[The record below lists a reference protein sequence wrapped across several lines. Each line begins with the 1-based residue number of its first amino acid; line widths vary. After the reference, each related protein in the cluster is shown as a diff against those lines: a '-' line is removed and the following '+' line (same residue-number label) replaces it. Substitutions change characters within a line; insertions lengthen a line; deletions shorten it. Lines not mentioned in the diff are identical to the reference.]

1 MISPV
6 CQIWVQFELDKLLAT
21 LFWTPVTFPVSPTK
35 QKIYLSKFSDNSVM
49 GGRDSKWGVMR
60 ISETKKTRVNL
71 LIGVIKIS
79 LVILNSRIL
88 LLGLICHFVTY

>member
-1 MISPV
+1 
-6 CQIWVQFELDKLLAT
+6 
-21 LFWTPVTFPVSPTK
+21 
-35 QKIYLSKFSDNSVM
+35 M

-79 LVILNSRIL
+79 PVILNSRIL